1 MILIV
6 SALAACGET
15 AVTPDTTSNTESN
28 SAEPSETEKSS
39 EPTTESGSETTQSGS
54 ETAEPENNV
63 LVIYF
68 SHTGTTKEVAAYL
81 HGLIGG
87 DLVDKRAESE
97 DLEFISY
104 YRHTRITSSY
114 RETIYDNDL
123 KSNRKYFPQLKT

>member
-1 MILIV
+1 MKRNHIIKTLAMLIAMILIV

-81 HGLIGG
+81 HMLVGG
-87 DLVDKRAESE
+87 DLVELIIK
-97 DLEFISY
+97 LLNVQIK
-104 YRHTRITSSY
+104 ITKPAA
-114 RETIYDNDL
+114 R
-123 KSNRKYFPQLKT
+123 